1 MYTSLKREW
10 KKEGG
15 RYSSEI
21 ISSCFKSGPLGT
33 NYAIFPRARCHIL
46 YFPSISLLFPSQT
59 FFFFFFFLSPFLFLL
74 SASPSP
80 PPCFFFF
87 FIIFFF
93 FLRQWNSRQWN
104 ITFNSNGRRFVSF
117 FELSETR
124 NSATVRNCVPKSRPR
139 LIIPFDLSIR
149 KIRSR
154 AFPNFFLLL
163 TREREREEAKS
174 SLPFFL
180 LERCSKKRRMAA
192 SELQVTQS

>member
-59 FFFFFFFLSPFLFLL
+59 FFFFFFPIPFFISIIRLPLPPSLFFLF
-74 SASPSP
+74 
-80 PPCFFFF
+80 FYH
-87 FIIFFF
+87 FFF

-124 NSATVRNCVPKSRPR
+124 NSATVRNCAPKSRPR

-154 AFPNFFLLL
+154 ALPNFFLLL

-192 SELQVTQS
+192 SELQDTQS

>member
-1 MYTSLKREW
+1 MVHWGPTTL
-10 KKEGG
+10 
-15 RYSSEI
+15 SS
-21 ISSCFKSGPLGT
+21 P
-33 NYAIFPRARCHIL
+33 APAVIF
-46 YFPSISLLFPSQT
+46 YISLPFPFCFHPKRS
-59 FFFFFFFLSPFLFLL
+59 FFFFPIPFFISIIRLPL
-74 SASPSP
+74 P
-80 PPCFFFF
+80 PPCFFIF

-93 FLRQWNSRQWN
+93 SSANSRQWN